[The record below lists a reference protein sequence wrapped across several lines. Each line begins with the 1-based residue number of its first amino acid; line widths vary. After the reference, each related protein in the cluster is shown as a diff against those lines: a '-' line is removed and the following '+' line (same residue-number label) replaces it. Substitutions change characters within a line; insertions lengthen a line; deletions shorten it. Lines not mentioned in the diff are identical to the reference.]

1 MGSIA
6 ITCCSTKE
14 EKILE
19 NDADNLVT
27 DTKPIIYKYPHTP
40 NIPIFP
46 STYVYNTP
54 EINNLPRTLSS
65 QTIFNN

>member
-19 NDADNLVT
+19 NDGDNLAT
-27 DTKPIIYKYPHTP
+27 DTKPIIYNYPNTS
-40 NIPIFP
+40 NIPILP
-46 STYVYNTP
+46 PTYIYNTP
-54 EINNLPRTLSS
+54 EIANLPRTLSS